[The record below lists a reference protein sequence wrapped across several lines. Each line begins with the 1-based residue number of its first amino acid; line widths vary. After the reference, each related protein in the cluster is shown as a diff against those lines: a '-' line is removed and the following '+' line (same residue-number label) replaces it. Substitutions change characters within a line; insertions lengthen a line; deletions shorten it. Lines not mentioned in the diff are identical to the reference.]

1 MWDTL
6 KRFFSS
12 PGNIAV
18 LISAISTLIAAV
30 STVISIIANHRSQ
43 QQYKESVKPQLT
55 MKLVDFNG
63 FLYLQ
68 VKNTGKTVARNI
80 DITPIKIENN
90 GENNVSPNSCGIFSM
105 PFELYPEEIVQSE
118 VGTCFQTVAAAAFP
132 QLFLSVE
139 YSLDGTGK
147 KVKYNRTVT
156 YAPAYDSKVLV
167 DIDKDNKN
175 VESSLKTIS
184 RAAVRTANYLDGWQ
198 VADFDERSII
208 SGKTLRNDLMNAAG
222 KNEEHVMTRDEVLE
236 ETAKGADKNG

>member
-156 YAPAYDSKVLV
+156 YAPAYDN
-167 DIDKDNKN
+167 DNKN
-175 VESSLKTIS
+175 IESSLKTIS

-208 SGKTLRNDLMNAAG
+208 SGKTLRNDLRSAAG